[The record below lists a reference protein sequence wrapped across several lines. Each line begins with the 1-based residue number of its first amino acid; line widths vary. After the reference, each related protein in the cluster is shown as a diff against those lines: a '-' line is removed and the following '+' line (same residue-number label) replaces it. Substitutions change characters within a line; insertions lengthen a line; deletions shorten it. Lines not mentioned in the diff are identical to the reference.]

1 MEVENG
7 RISTQSQIAIQ
18 CFRFQWTSGGARDGA
33 GGGGEGLSVG
43 VGATE
48 GWMLAP
54 DEETHRLTTIP
65 APDFFFSFPL
75 FEVPFCKSSHL
86 CFSSQSQ

>member
-1 MEVENG
+1 MDV
-7 RISTQSQIAIQ
+7 
-18 CFRFQWTSGGARDGA
+18 
-33 GGGGEGLSVG
+33 GGGGGRGRGEGLSVG

-65 APDFFFSFPL
+65 APDFF
-75 FEVPFCKSSHL
+75 VPFCKSSHL
-86 CFSSQSQ
+86 CFPSGLSKRL

>member
-1 MEVENG
+1 MDV
-7 RISTQSQIAIQ
+7 
-18 CFRFQWTSGGARDGA
+18 GGERDGA
-33 GGGGEGLSVG
+33 GVGGRGEGLSVG

-65 APDFFFSFPL
+65 APDFF
-75 FEVPFCKSSHL
+75 VPFCKSSHL
-86 CFSSQSQ
+86 CFPSV